1 MTDQSSRTKLERL
14 HRATRNQNYQKKTTA
29 YKHLRKYKYK
39 LEKAAQ
45 GKCCPVR
52 SIGLRA

>member
-1 MTDQSSRTKLERL
+1 MRKQGKGFGEGSNQLKYIFQNKNQS
-14 HRATRNQNYQKKTTA
+14 Q
-29 YKHLRKYKYK
+29 